1 MKKTLTAEAIHLS
14 RGFFQIPFVRAI
26 EKEFGFKG
34 SKLLIDVLFEVTETG
49 YECRYNRAFRDV
61 IAKRN
66 NVSERLVDM
75 VVHRMVK
82 NGYLDQAKYASNHVL
97 SIPSRYLLVGGS
109 KECYSLPYYF
119 VVPSKEVNSEETAVN
134 SEETLINSEETT
146 KDECLLQNNSAY
158 GTSEEERA

>member
-1 MKKTLTAEAIHLS
+1 MKKTLTAETIHLS
-14 RGFFQIPFVRAI
+14 RGFFQISFVRAI

-49 YECRYNRAFRDV
+49 YECRYNRVFRDV

-82 NGYLDQAKYASNHVL
+82 NGYLDQSKYASNHVL
-97 SIPSRYLLVGGS
+97 AIPSRYLLVDGS

-119 VVPSKEVNSEETAVN
+119 VVPSSKEVDSEETAVC
-134 SEETLINSEETT
+134 SEETPINSEKNYKRRIFTP
-146 KDECLLQNNSAY
+146 K
-158 GTSEEERA
+158 